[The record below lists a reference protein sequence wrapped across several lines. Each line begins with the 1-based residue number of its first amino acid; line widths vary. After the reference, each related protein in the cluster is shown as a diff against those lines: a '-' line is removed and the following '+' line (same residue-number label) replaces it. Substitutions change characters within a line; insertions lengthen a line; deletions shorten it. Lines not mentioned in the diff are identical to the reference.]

1 MTTYTSAQY
10 VDTAP
15 TSTEA
20 GEQMVFCAS
29 YTFAAATALAEND
42 IIKLAK
48 LPANHVLTD
57 LRLETDALGA
67 TCEASV
73 GFLNAGA
80 TDMSQAVIAASA
92 ANVAAA
98 AILTQNVTAGLRVA
112 AATSGYT
119 PIGVKITAGNT
130 VNAVLGTKITMMMKY
145 RPKQNIEV

>member
-20 GEQMVFCAS
+20 GTQLVFQAS
-29 YTFAAATALAEND
+29 YTFAASTALVAND
-42 IIKLAK
+42 IIKMAK

-57 LRLETDALGA
+57 LRIETDALGA
-67 TCEASV
+67 TCAASV

-80 TDMSQAVIAASA
+80 TDMSQAVITASA
-92 ANVAAA
+92 ANVATAV
-98 AILTQNVTAGLRVA
+98 IISQDTTAGLRVA
-112 AATSGYT
+112 AATSGFT
-119 PIGVKITAGNT
+119 PIGIKITTGNT
-130 VNAVLGTKITMMMKY
+130 VNAALGAKITITMKY

>member
-29 YTFAAATALAEND
+29 YTFAAATALVAND

-67 TCEASV
+67 SCAGSV
-73 GFLNAGA
+73 GFLNADA
-80 TDMSQAVIAASA
+80 TDMSQAVIAIGSLATA
-92 ANVAAA
+92 T
-98 AILTQNVTAGLRVA
+98 IKREDTTAGLRVA
-112 AATSGYT
+112 PASSGYT
-119 PIGVKITAGNT
+119 PIGIKITTTGSAGSP
-130 VNAVLGTKITMMMKY
+130 GTKITMMMKY

>member
-10 VDTAP
+10 ADTAP

-29 YTFAAATALAEND
+29 YTFAAATALLEND

-57 LRLETDALGA
+57 LRIETDALGA
-67 TCEASV
+67 SCAGSA

-80 TDMSQAVIAASA
+80 TDMSQAVIAIGSLAT
-92 ANVAAA
+92 A
-98 AILTQNVTAGLRVA
+98 AIKNEDTTAGLRVA

-119 PIGVKITAGNT
+119 PIGIKITTTGSAGSPG
-130 VNAVLGTKITMMMKY
+130 AKITMTMRY

>member
-20 GEQMVFCAS
+20 GETLCFQAS
-29 YTFAAATALAEND
+29 YTFAAATTLAIGD

-67 TCEASV
+67 TCAGSV

-80 TDMSQAVIAASA
+80 TDMSQAVIAIGSLAT
-92 ANVAAA
+92 A
-98 AILTQNVTAGLRVA
+98 AIKNEDTTAGLRVA

-119 PIGVKITAGNT
+119 PIGIKITTANT
-130 VNAVLGTKITMMMKY
+130 VDAALGAKITITMKY

>member
-1 MTTYTSAQY
+1 MATYTSAQY

-20 GEQMVFCAS
+20 GEQLCFQAS
-29 YTFAAATALAEND
+29 YTFAAATALAAND

-57 LRLETDALGA
+57 LRIETDALGA
-67 TCEASV
+67 SCAGSA
-73 GFLNAGA
+73 GFLNASA
-80 TDMSQAVIAASA
+80 TDMSQTVIAATSLA
-92 ANVAAA
+92 SA

-119 PIGVKITAGNT
+119 PIGIKITTTGSAGSPG
-130 VNAVLGTKITMMMKY
+130 AKITMTMKY

>member
-29 YTFAAATALAEND
+29 YTFAASTAMVAND

-57 LRLETDALGA
+57 LRLETDALGT
-67 TCEASV
+67 TCAGSV

-80 TDMSQAVIAASA
+80 TDMSQAVIAIGSLATA
-92 ANVAAA
+92 T
-98 AILTQNVTAGLRVA
+98 IKREDTTAGLRVA
-112 AATSGYT
+112 AAASGFT
-119 PIGVKITAGNT
+119 PIGIKITTANT
-130 VNAVLGTKITMMMKY
+130 VDAAQGVKVSITMKY

>member
-20 GEQMVFCAS
+20 GEQLCFQAS
-29 YTFAAATALAEND
+29 YTFAAATALLEND

-57 LRLETDALGA
+57 LRIETDALGA
-67 TCEASV
+67 SCAGSA

-80 TDMSQAVIAASA
+80 TDMSQTVIAATSLASA
-92 ANVAAA
+92 T
-98 AILTQNVTAGLRVA
+98 ILTQNVTAGLRVA

-119 PIGVKITAGNT
+119 PIGIKITTTGSAGSSGVKITM
-130 VNAVLGTKITMMMKY
+130 TMRY

>member
-20 GEQMVFCAS
+20 GEQLCFQAS
-29 YTFAAATALAEND
+29 YTFAAATALLEND

-67 TCEASV
+67 SCAGSA

-80 TDMSQAVIAASA
+80 TDMSQTVIAATSLASA
-92 ANVAAA
+92 T
-98 AILTQNVTAGLRVA
+98 ILTQNVTAGLRVA
-112 AATSGYT
+112 AATSGFT
-119 PIGVKITAGNT
+119 PIGIKITTTGSAGSSGVKITM
-130 VNAVLGTKITMMMKY
+130 TMRY

>member
-1 MTTYTSAQY
+1 MATYTSAQY

-20 GEQMVFCAS
+20 GEQLCFQAS
-29 YTFAAATALAEND
+29 YTFAAATALLEND

-67 TCEASV
+67 TCAGSV

-80 TDMSQAVIAASA
+80 TDMSQAVIAIGSLAT
-92 ANVAAA
+92 A
-98 AILTQNVTAGLRVA
+98 AIKNEDTTAGLRVA

-119 PIGVKITAGNT
+119 PIGIKITTTGSACSPG
-130 VNAVLGTKITMMMKY
+130 AKITITMKY

>member
-20 GEQMVFCAS
+20 GVTLCFQAS
-29 YTFAAATALAEND
+29 YTFAAATTLAIGD

-57 LRLETDALGA
+57 LRLETDAALGT
-67 TCEASV
+67 TCAGSV
-73 GFLNAGA
+73 GFLNADA
-80 TDMSQAVIAASA
+80 TDMWQEVIAIGSLATA
-92 ANVAAA
+92 T
-98 AILTQNVTAGLRVA
+98 IKREDTTAGLRVA
-112 AATSGYT
+112 PASSGYT
-119 PIGVKITAGNT
+119 PIGIKITEGNT
-130 VNAVLGTKITMMMKY
+130 VDAELGAKITITMKY

>member
-20 GEQMVFCAS
+20 GEQLCFQAS
-29 YTFAAATALAEND
+29 YTFAAATALLEND

-67 TCEASV
+67 SCAGSV

-80 TDMSQAVIAASA
+80 TDMSQAVIAIGSLATA
-92 ANVAAA
+92 TIKNED
-98 AILTQNVTAGLRVA
+98 TTAGLRVA

-119 PIGVKITAGNT
+119 PIGIKITTTGSAGSPG
-130 VNAVLGTKITMMMKY
+130 AKITMTMRY